1 MSGWKI
7 LITDGL
13 DAKGKALLSEIG
25 DVADRNGLSAEDL
38 LKEIGQY
45 DALIVRSR
53 TKVTPAVFDAGTA
66 LKVVGRAGIGVDNID
81 LNSAKAHGVRVVNS
95 PLATTVTVA
104 ELTLGL
110 MLSLVREIP
119 RADGSMKSG
128 KWLKKELEGAELYG
142 KTLGIIGFG
151 RIGSAVA
158 DRAKAFGM
166 NIVAYDRLKAAESIL
181 ERGGQPVSFEQLLAE
196 SDFISLHLPL
206 TNETKNMLDAA
217 AFSKMKTGVYLVDA
231 ARGGI
236 VDEEALL
243 AALESGKVA
252 GAALDVFA
260 AEPPGES
267 PLVNHPRVICTP
279 HIGAQTQEAQ
289 ARAGYDIATEI
300 IAALKGEPLRWR
312 VI

>member
-1 MSGWKI
+1 MTPWKI

-13 DAKGKALLSEIG
+13 DAKGKAVLSEVGEVI
-25 DVADRNGLSAEDL
+25 DRNGITADEL
-38 LKEIGQY
+38 LREIGEY

-53 TKVTPAVFDAGTA
+53 TKVTPAVFEAGVK

-81 LNSAKAHGVRVVNS
+81 LNAAKAHGVRVVNS
-95 PLATTVTVA
+95 PLATTITVA

-110 MLSLVREIP
+110 MLALVREIP
-119 RADGSMKSG
+119 RADSAMKAG

-142 KTLGIIGFG
+142 KTLGIVGFG

-158 DRAKAFGM
+158 DRARAFGM
-166 NIVAYDRLKAAESIL
+166 RIIAYDRLKAAEAITQ
-181 ERGGQPVSFEQLLAE
+181 RGGEPVSWEQLLE
-196 SDFISLHLPL
+196 LSDVITLHLPL
-206 TNETKNMLDAA
+206 TNETKNMLDAD
-217 AFSKMKTGVYLVDA
+217 AFARMKDGVYLVDA

-236 VDEEALL
+236 VDEDALL

-252 GAALDVFA
+252 GAALDVFTT
-260 AEPPGES
+260 EPPGVTA
-267 PLVNHPRVICTP
+267 LVSHPRVICTP

>member
-1 MSGWKI
+1 MTPWKI

-13 DAKGKALLSEIG
+13 DAKGKAVLSEVGEVI
-25 DVADRNGLSAEDL
+25 DRNGITAEEL
-38 LKEIGQY
+38 LKEIGEY

-53 TKVTPAVFDAGTA
+53 TKVTPAVFEAGVK

-81 LNSAKAHGVRVVNS
+81 LNAAKAHGVRVVNS
-95 PLATTVTVA
+95 PLATTITVA

-110 MLSLVREIP
+110 MLALVREIP
-119 RADGSMKSG
+119 RADNAMKAG

-142 KTLGIIGFG
+142 KTLGIVGFG

-158 DRAKAFGM
+158 DRARAFGM
-166 NIVAYDRLKAAESIL
+166 RIIAYDRLKAAEAITQ
-181 ERGGQPVSFEQLLAE
+181 RGGEPVSWEQLLE
-196 SDFISLHLPL
+196 LSDVITLHLPL
-206 TNETKNMLDAA
+206 TNETKNMLDAN
-217 AFSKMKTGVYLVDA
+217 AFARMKDGVYLVDA

-236 VDEEALL
+236 VDEDALL

-252 GAALDVFA
+252 GAALDVFTT
-260 AEPPGES
+260 EPPGVTA
-267 PLVNHPRVICTP
+267 LVSHPRVICTP